1 MQKALLLDGGHHVT
15 NSALMGSQGPR
26 EARDIAG
33 PGDRVGKPERGQPV
47 NECVCVSACV
57 CACVRQR
64 DHPLS
69 HTDVPG
75 EFALPG
81 RCGEL

>member
-26 EARDIAG
+26 EARDIAD

-47 NECVCVSACV
+47 NE
-57 CACVRQR
+57 
-64 DHPLS
+64 
-69 HTDVPG
+69 
-75 EFALPG
+75 
-81 RCGEL
+81 